1 MKSEVDINWRRKN
14 KHVGVAQFQ
23 TLNIWKLP
31 NFNSASRLKKWC
43 WEDVIFA
50 VGVFTRIT
58 LLPYPGVTSK
68 SEITKLENMFLF
80 FFGFT
85 RGWTISDERLIFASV
100 DTLSVVKGVWLWED
114 GEGTTACNC
123 GTMESTFV
131 FNQNLQYGCFE
142 SCQLLWQRQHI
153 IIVDYK
159 IIFDGMEMIRNNR
172 NLTGFCLNYQNWL
185 Q

>member
-14 KHVGVAQFQ
+14 KHHTVGVAQFQ

-31 NFNSASRLKKWC
+31 KFNSASRLKKWC

-85 RGWTISDERLIFASV
+85 RGWTISDEILILPQSIRYQ
-100 DTLSVVKGVWLWED
+100 LWREYD
-114 GEGTTACNC
+114 
-123 GTMESTFV
+123 
-131 FNQNLQYGCFE
+131 YGRKDRE
-142 SCQLLWQRQHI
+142 QLLV
-153 IIVDYK
+153 IVVPWNPLLSLARTY
-159 IIFDGMEMIRNNR
+159 NTVVSNHV
-172 NLTGFCLNYQNWL
+172 NYCDNVNIS
-185 Q
+185 